1 MICHEYETTVL
12 LHAGWSADRVKKL
25 GERIRK
31 GVEDHGGT
39 VLHCIDAGKRAL
51 AYAVQKETRAVY
63 LFVDYIVDPKAVVEL
78 EQWLRYEEGVLR
90 YMTVL
95 VGRRVDVATRQA
107 AAEAD
112 KKKFEQWFGN
122 VGVAEPSPATAGA
135 VREAAI
141 A

>member
-1 MICHEYETTVL
+1 MIRHEYETTVL

-31 GVEDHGGT
+31 GVEDHGGI
-39 VLHCIDAGKRAL
+39 VLHCIDTGKRPL
-51 AYAVQKETRAVY
+51 AYPVKKETRAVY
-63 LFVDYIVDPKAVVEL
+63 LFVNYASDPKAVVEL
-78 EQWLRYEEGVLR
+78 EQWLRYEEGALR

-95 VGRRVDVATRQA
+95 VGRRVDVAARQA
-107 AAEAD
+107 AVETD